1 MGSLLVVVDS
11 ITNSTSIRDP
21 PTSKLIT
28 ESSLFLEFLEAKKMS
43 ATEEKITVLLADDHP
58 VTREGISKT
67 LEQAADICVIGEAG
81 DGIETEKLVSQ
92 LRPKVLVLDLI
103 MPGSRPSEIE
113 KWVRENFPE
122 TITLILTAHDRDAY
136 LAQMMDAGVAGY
148 LSKNESG
155 ERLISA
161 IRRVAKG
168 TNIFDEQQFACARRW
183 KNEVEVKLKSLT
195 QREREI
201 LRLVAEGRENK
212 EIAHIFYVALR
223 TIEKHLANIY
233 EKLAVKS
240 KTEAALWWAKNGSDF
255 TN

>member
-1 MGSLLVVVDS
+1 
-11 ITNSTSIRDP
+11 
-21 PTSKLIT
+21 
-28 ESSLFLEFLEAKKMS
+28 MS
-43 ATEEKITVLLADDHP
+43 QTEEKITVLLADDHP
-58 VTREGISKT
+58 LTRDGIRKT
-67 LEQAADICVIGEAG
+67 LERAADICVIGEAR

-103 MPGSRPSEIE
+103 MPGPRPSEIE
-113 KWVRENFPE
+113 KWVRENYPE

-136 LAQMMDAGVAGY
+136 LAQMIDAGASGY
-148 LSKNESG
+148 ISKNESG

-168 TNIFDEQQFACARRW
+168 ARIFDEQQLVRARRW
-183 KNEVEVKLKSLT
+183 RDEIEVKLKSLT
-195 QREREI
+195 QRERAI
-201 LRLVAEGRENK
+201 LCLVAEGRENK
-212 EIAHIFYVALR
+212 EIAHTFRVTLR

-240 KTEAALWWAKNGSDF
+240 KTEAALWWEKNGSDF